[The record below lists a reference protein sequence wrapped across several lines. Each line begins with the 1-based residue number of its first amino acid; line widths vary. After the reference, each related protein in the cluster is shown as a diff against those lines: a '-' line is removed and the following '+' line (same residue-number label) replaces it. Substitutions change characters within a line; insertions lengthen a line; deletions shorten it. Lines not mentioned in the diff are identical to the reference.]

1 MNQTLIVIRIFF
13 FAICLFCGYLIAYAV
28 PEWDDNRG
36 VALAFAACIGA
47 LVILVDVLLKGF
59 SLRGLSAVTF
69 GLFTGWL
76 VATFMSNSPLFESG
90 DPQTLFVARL
100 ALFVICSYLGAVIAL
115 RGKDEFS
122 LVIPYVRFVPQHV
135 ESPLAVVDTSALID
149 GRIVAVCESKFL
161 GYGLVIPTFV
171 IDELHGIADSRDT
184 QRQERGR
191 RGLEVL
197 NQLRRIPHVQLH
209 IHESDAGDSDR
220 LDAKLIYVARSL
232 KAKVLTTDY
241 NLAQV
246 ARFHDVDWLN
256 LNVLAKALRPEVITG
271 EQLEVTL
278 VKEGREPGQGVGYL
292 ADGSM
297 VVVSGGRGHLGQTV
311 VAEVQNV
318 LPSAGGKMVFATF
331 LATVGDETR
340 KSL

>member
-1 MNQTLIVIRIFF
+1 
-13 FAICLFCGYLIAYAV
+13 
-28 PEWDDNRG
+28 
-36 VALAFAACIGA
+36 
-47 LVILVDVLLKGF
+47 
-59 SLRGLSAVTF
+59 
-69 GLFTGWL
+69 
-76 VATFMSNSPLFESG
+76 
-90 DPQTLFVARL
+90 
-100 ALFVICSYLGAVIAL
+100 
-115 RGKDEFS
+115 
-122 LVIPYVRFVPQHV
+122 
-135 ESPLAVVDTSALID
+135 
-149 GRIVAVCESKFL
+149 
-161 GYGLVIPTFV
+161 V

>member
-1 MNQTLIVIRIFF
+1 MNQTLFIIRIVFF
-13 FAICLFCGYLIAYAV
+13 GTCLLGGYLIAYAV

-36 VALAFAACIGA
+36 VVLAFSACVGA

-69 GLFTGWL
+69 GLFVGWV
-76 VATFMSNSPLFESG
+76 VAAFLSSSPLFENG
-90 DPQTLFVARL
+90 DPQTLFVSRL
-100 ALFVICSYLGAVIAL
+100 VLFVVCAYLGTVIAL

-171 IDELHGIADSRDT
+171 IDELHHIADSRDP

-191 RGLEVL
+191 RGLEAL
-197 NQLRRIPHVQLH
+197 NQLRRMPHLHIH
-209 IHESDAGDSDR
+209 IHESDVDETEHT
-220 LDAKLIYVARSL
+220 DAKLIYVARNL
-232 KAKVLTTDY
+232 KALVLTTDY

-246 ARFHDVDWLN
+246 AKFHSVDWLN
-256 LNVLAKALRPEVITG
+256 LNLLAKALRPEVVTG
-271 EQLEVTL
+271 AEVEVQL
-278 VKEGREPGQGVGYL
+278 VKEGREPGQAVGYL
-292 ADGSM
+292 PDGSM
-297 VVVSGGRGHLGQTV
+297 VVVNNARQHIGAHVR
-311 VAEVQNV
+311 AEVQNV
-318 LPSAGGKMVFATF
+318 IPSAGGKMVFAT
-331 LATVGDETR
+331 LLGTVG
-340 KSL
+340 SVS